1 MPLHQFPSSNPTCLI
16 LTDNRQRPI
25 SLIGKIAVQGTGNR
39 ASPPDCISGFLANG
53 TPFSKGHI
61 MALELGGPDVA
72 ENIVPQYN
80 LWQANYDWR
89 TMEVNAAS
97 SSIATTGN
105 GIFIVQL
112 GYANNNDTYA
122 ASYLQFQINQNKLTT
137 WDDYRITT
145 DYKIWLAD
153 PSTTGGAII
162 NQVFSSNSVIK
173 EQCLQE
179 IATGGSLINLSSIQ
193 RLVNPTPTTTS
204 TATAPSIPP
213 TPIALFNSFT
223 SMNVMPA
230 GDRSYWRNQ
239 MLISI
244 VRKHHQKLVDDYN
257 ASLNTSPVQNDVGIR
272 ASKRLRGTGGTT
284 VAVSTDPGMYGSW
297 ATRRTASELL
307 AIVKQYAL
315 TGWTLSETTALTGG
329 DIITAIS

>member
-1 MPLHQFPSSNPTCLI
+1 MPLHQFPGSNPTCLI

-39 ASPPDCISGFLANG
+39 PSPPDCISGFLANG
-53 TPFSKGHI
+53 TRFSKGHI
-61 MALELGGPDVA
+61 MALELGGPDVS

-89 TMEVNAAS
+89 TMEVGAAT

-112 GYANNNDTYA
+112 EYANNNDTYA
-122 ASYLQFQINQNKLTT
+122 ASYLEFQINQNKLTA

-153 PSTTGGAII
+153 ASTTGGAII
-162 NQVFSSNSVIK
+162 NQVFTTSNVVK

-179 IATGGSLINLSSIQ
+179 IATGSSLINLSSIQ
-193 RLVNPTPTTTS
+193 RLLNPTPTTTPS
-204 TATAPSIPP
+204 TPT

-223 SMNVMPA
+223 GMNVMPL
-230 GDRSYWRNQ
+230 GDRTYWKNQ

-244 VRKHHQKLVDDYN
+244 VKKHHQKLVDDYN
-257 ASLNTSPVQNDVGIR
+257 KSLNTSPVQNDVGAR
-272 ASKRLRGTGGTT
+272 TSKRLRGTGGTT
-284 VAVSTDPGMYGSW
+284 VPVSTDPGLYGSW
-297 ATRRTASELL
+297 ATRRSASELL
-307 AIVKQYAL
+307 AIVKQYTL

-329 DIITAIS
+329 DVITAIS